1 MRRRIGLT
9 DPRAEQCGSP
19 DQPKPVATKHL
30 MQHEGVR
37 PMSEQDQNTEV
48 VKKRTLVILGAS
60 AVLVVGTLFAF
71 TPNASAAPHRFTADL
86 EGSNEVPGPGD
97 PKAIARATVTVDDA
111 TNRVC
116 VATLGNIW
124 WPDTTE
130 CHIHQGAAGATGG
143 VVVDFMDR
151 PDTCVTAD

>member
-1 MRRRIGLT
+1 
-9 DPRAEQCGSP
+9 
-19 DQPKPVATKHL
+19 
-30 MQHEGVR
+30 
-37 PMSEQDQNTEV
+37 MSEHDHNTGV
-48 VKKRTLVILGAS
+48 VKKRMGVILGAS

-71 TPNASAAPHRFTADL
+71 TPKASASPHTFTADL

-97 PKAIARATVTVDDA
+97 PKASARATVTVDDA

-130 CHIHQGAAGATGG
+130 YHIHQGAAGATGG

-151 PDTCVTAD
+151 PDTCVTGDPTTVAGIIANPAGYYINVHTKNHPGGAARGEL

>member
-1 MRRRIGLT
+1 
-9 DPRAEQCGSP
+9 
-19 DQPKPVATKHL
+19 
-30 MQHEGVR
+30 
-37 PMSEQDQNTEV
+37 MSEQDQNIEV
-48 VKKRTLVILGAS
+48 VKKRTLVILGSS
-60 AVLVVGTLFAF
+60 AVLIVGTLFAF
-71 TPNASAAPHRFTADL
+71 TPNASAAVHTFTADI

-97 PKAIARATVTVDDA
+97 PKASARATVTVDEA

-130 CHIHQGAAGATGG
+130 YHIHQGAAGATGG

-151 PDTCVTAD
+151 PDTCVTGDPTTVAGIVANPAGYYINVHTKNHPGGAARGQL